1 MQPNYYHARINPSC
15 MKASFDWQLFM
26 NDMTITNQGKWDKDH
41 KGKIVAGDY
50 LGFIIGEK
58 GEEVVKI
65 FKVKEELPLNQR
77 ESWWSEKAYTENNGV
92 NSTKHRVPIL
102 LTNQHELPKTW
113 AWSDIK
119 KNVGLS
125 PNCSTWMPRGTQ
137 RVANSNLL
145 PFVLTTAAAA
155 SDDEDI
161 AEQFNYN
168 WRPPAFN

>member
-1 MQPNYYHARINPSC
+1 MN
-15 MKASFDWQLFM
+15 ASSDWQLFM

-65 FKVKEELPLNQR
+65 FKVKEELPLNLR

-137 RVANSNLL
+137 RIANSNLL

-155 SDDEDI
+155 ASAADDEDI